1 MRASGAARIALLAF
15 GVLTGCAGTG
25 GGGGGGTPSAPG
37 CKPPAGG
44 TTISFVNN
52 IQPIFTRSCALPACH
67 IPPIPGG
74 GLDMTPGQAYR
85 QLVGVKSTE
94 VPLLR
99 VKKGDPD
106 KSYLIVKIEGGP
118 GISGSIMPMGCPTT
132 MPCLT
137 PDEMQAIRQW
147 ITECAPST

>member
-1 MRASGAARIALLAF
+1 MRMPGAVGIALLAL

-25 GGGGGGTPSAPG
+25 GGGSSAPPAT

-44 TTISFVNN
+44 ATISFVNN

-74 GLDMTPGQAYR
+74 GLDLTPGKAYG
-85 QLVGVKSTE
+85 QIVGVKSTE
-94 VPLLR
+94 QALLR

-106 KSYLIVKIEGGP
+106 KSYLVLKIENGP
-118 GISGSIMPMGCPTT
+118 GISGGNMPLGCPTT
-132 MPCLT
+132 MPCLA
-137 PDEMQAIRQW
+137 PDEIQAIRLW
-147 ITECAPST
+147 VTECAPST